1 MSRQDDFI
9 KIMNMFSGQTKVA
22 QGGMDPMM
30 GAAVLPMGP
39 GVMPPPMD
47 PSMMMPPPP
56 EAQLAAMGMPPEG
69 AVPPPPAGKNE
80 NDVAIKAMDLAAK
93 TIQLVLAEG
102 EKSPEDMSDQAAAI
116 LASSKALDEIPA
128 EDIAAMAANGG
139 PVEEAVGDPS
149 MEQPGL

>member
-1 MSRQDDFI
+1 
-9 KIMNMFSGQTKVA
+9 
-22 QGGMDPMM
+22 
-30 GAAVLPMGP
+30 
-39 GVMPPPMD
+39 MD